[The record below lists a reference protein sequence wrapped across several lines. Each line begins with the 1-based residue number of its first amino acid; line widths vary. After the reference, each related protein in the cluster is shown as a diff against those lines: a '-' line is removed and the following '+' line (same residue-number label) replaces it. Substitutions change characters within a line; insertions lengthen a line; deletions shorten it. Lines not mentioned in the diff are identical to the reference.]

1 MSHVPSPHQRPL
13 TYAERGSHA
22 EMGRGVRYEPVQPML
37 PFNGDAMEASRR
49 FCEGQVDQVAIFGPS
64 GWGKTQ
70 ILESTAQ
77 AMGGGDNGQRV
88 RLSSA
93 LAFTQAKDQPESVAV
108 LILDDLQDVKRK
120 PRARHELR
128 HRLER
133 RLRAHRPTLVSA
145 TVGSAREA
153 LGMLPVAHAW
163 NLASVRVP
171 SMPERATIV
180 QQIAEQVGVDLH
192 PAIPRLMAMH
202 LHGNGNSIR
211 GALQRLRLVM
221 PVWQTERD
229 VCQAC
234 GVLMPYLIGRNG
246 WDPRDEVHD
255 AVQRMVKGWRT
266 ETPASWTGE
275 ISAYC
280 MATLVGLS
288 EYDIADFHH
297 IAPSTAY
304 RRTVTV
310 RKRRLDPDFSLLVT
324 SCERA
329 VVRTFT
335 HA

>member
-1 MSHVPSPHQRPL
+1 MSHIPAPHELPATLSRRVGL
-13 TYAERGSHA
+13 GDAGSYAR
-22 EMGRGVRYEPVQPML
+22 REPDLPAL

-70 ILESTAQ
+70 ILESAAET
-77 AMGGGDNGQRV
+77 MGHGGNAQRV

-93 LAFTQAKDQPESVAV
+93 LAFTQSKDQPESMPI

-120 PRARHELR
+120 PRARHDLR

-153 LGMLPVAHAW
+153 LGMLPVGHAW
-163 NLASVRVP
+163 SLASVRVP
-171 SMPERATIV
+171 TVPERATIV
-180 QQIAEQVGVDLH
+180 QQIAQQVGVDLH

-255 AVQRMVKGWRT
+255 AVNRVVKGWRT
-266 ETPASWTGE
+266 EAPGSWTGE

-304 RRTVTV
+304 RRTITV

-335 HA
+335 NA